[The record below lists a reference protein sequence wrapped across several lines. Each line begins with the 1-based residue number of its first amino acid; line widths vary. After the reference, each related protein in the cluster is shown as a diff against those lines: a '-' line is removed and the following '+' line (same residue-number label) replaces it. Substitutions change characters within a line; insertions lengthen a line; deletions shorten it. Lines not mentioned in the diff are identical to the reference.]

1 MLKKV
6 KNGVA
11 STKYFEVLR
20 NNVKYQ
26 LPYNLEIQHIL
37 LRLLEQD
44 SQTSWYLANVNVFA
58 YKYDLCTENKMKTKM
73 QKFIYL
79 YRVYI

>member
-6 KNGVA
+6 KNSVA

-26 LPYNLEIQHIL
+26 LPHNLEIQHIP

>member
-1 MLKKV
+1 MTLKKV
-6 KNGVA
+6 ENGVA

-26 LPYNLEIQHIL
+26 LPYNLETQRII

-44 SQTSWYLANVNVFA
+44 SQTSWCFANVNVSA
-58 YKYDLCTENKMKTKM
+58 S
-73 QKFIYL
+73 
-79 YRVYI
+79 